1 MNLRDRLR
9 RWWKPAQWRDDH
21 PPTADEYDESRHV
34 ERPDGFVDPQSAML
48 GVDSY
53 ERVDVER
60 DLRQP

>member
-9 RWWKPAQWRDDH
+9 RWWTPAQWRDDH